1 MMEINREEIFIIQ
14 KGIDSI
20 KYSLE
25 GDTDSASHGLNHWLN
40 IKKENPND
48 KNADYQIKGFKNML
62 AQCKKRE
69 SQLKAL
75 AKKIDNYFNGDD
87 E

>member
-1 MMEINREEIFIIQ
+1 MELNRDEIFIVQ
-14 KGIDSI
+14 KGLDSI

-25 GDTDSASHGLNHWLN
+25 GETDSASRGLLHWQN

-48 KNADYQIKGFKNML
+48 KNADYQIKGFKNMV

-69 SQLKAL
+69 SQLKTL
-75 AKKIDNYFNGDD
+75 AKKIDNYYNGDD

>member
-1 MMEINREEIFIIQ
+1 MELNKDEIFIVQ
-14 KGIDSI
+14 KGLDSI

-25 GDTDSASHGLNHWLN
+25 GETDSASLGLLYWQN

-48 KNADYQIKGFKNML
+48 KNVDYEIKGFKDL
-62 AQCKKRE
+62 IAQCKKRE
-69 SQLKAL
+69 SQLKTL
-75 AKKIDNYFNGDD
+75 AKKIDNYYNGDD

>member
-1 MMEINREEIFIIQ
+1 MELNRDEIFIVQ
-14 KGIDSI
+14 KGLDSI
-20 KYSLE
+20 KYLLE
-25 GDTDSASHGLNHWLN
+25 DETDSASHGLLHWQN

-48 KNADYQIKGFKNML
+48 KNADYQIKGFKNMV

-69 SQLKAL
+69 SQLKTL
-75 AKKIDNYFNGDD
+75 AKKIDNYYNGDD